1 MCVNVA
7 QRESGCR
14 VSRVRVGVKVRHRK
28 TKTFPLLLESGAV
41 EAKKGASESTTD

>member
-28 TKTFPLLLESGAV
+28 TKTFPSLLESGAV
-41 EAKKGASESTTD
+41 GGEEGGERIHH